1 MGSLG
6 WQEIFLIILTLV
18 LWGLLIAGL
27 VYLVR
32 YLVLRT
38 VRDSVHPFG
47 SDQETPLDILKKRY
61 ARGEITAEQYQQMK
75 RTLEG

>member
-38 VRDSVHPFG
+38 VRDSLHPSS
-47 SDQETPLDILKKRY
+47 SDRETPLDILKKRY
-61 ARGEITAEQYQQMK
+61 ARGEITAEQYHQMK